1 VASNGNG
8 NSSSTGA
15 HTDPD
20 GDGAGDG
27 QPTAYDLL
35 GGEPV
40 VRRITDR
47 FYDLMDADPDFFAIR
62 KLHPGDLSGSRD
74 KLFLFLCG
82 WLGGPQYY
90 VEKHGHPMLR
100 ARHLP
105 FAIGESERDQWLSC
119 MHRAMQECGVPELLR
134 AQLQGAFFK
143 TADWMRNQAG

>member
-1 VASNGNG
+1 MA
-8 NSSSTGA
+8 STGSSDSNA
-15 HTDPD
+15 SDPKSQGGEDAD
-20 GDGAGDG
+20 GH
-27 QPTAYDLL
+27 PTAYDLL

-105 FAIGESERDQWLSC
+105 YAIATPERDQWLVC
-119 MHRAMQECGVPELLR
+119 MGRAMLDSGVEDAMMERLL
-134 AQLQGAFFK
+134 QAFFT
-143 TADWMRNQAG
+143 TADWMRNREG

>member
-1 VASNGNG
+1 MASTGSSDS
-8 NSSSTGA
+8 NSS
-15 HTDPD
+15 DPKSQGGED
-20 GDGAGDG
+20 ADG

-47 FYDLMDADPDFFAIR
+47 FYDLMDADPDFFGIR
-62 KLHPGDLSGSRD
+62 KLHPQDLSGSRD

-105 FAIGESERDQWLSC
+105 YAIATPERDQWLVC
-119 MHRAMQECGVPELLR
+119 MGRAMLDSGVEDAMMERLL
-134 AQLQGAFFK
+134 QAFFT
-143 TADWMRNQAG
+143 TADWMRNREG

>member
-1 VASNGNG
+1 VASTGSSDTPSTRPDDDDDGNG
-8 NSSSTGA
+8 
-15 HTDPD
+15 
-20 GDGAGDG
+20 
-27 QPTAYDLL
+27 QPSAWDLL

-62 KLHPGDLSGSRD
+62 KLHPDDLSGSRE

-90 VEKHGHPMLR
+90 IEKHGHPMLR

-105 FAIGESERDQWLSC
+105 FVVDTAARDAWMAC
-119 MHRAMQECGVPELLR
+119 MALALAEVVPDAGLR
-134 AQLQGAFFK
+134 APLQGALDRLA
-143 TADWMRNQAG
+143 THMINQG